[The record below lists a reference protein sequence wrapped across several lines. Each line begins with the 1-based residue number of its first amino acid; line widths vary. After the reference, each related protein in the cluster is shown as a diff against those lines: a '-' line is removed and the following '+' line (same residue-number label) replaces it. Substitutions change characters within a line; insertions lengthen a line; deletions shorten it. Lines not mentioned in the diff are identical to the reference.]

1 MPRCRLTPNKNS
13 ADYPYMKLSIRAR
26 AILLVIAVLAIDQV
40 VKIFIKTTMTI
51 GESVPVFGNW
61 FQIRFIENPGMAF
74 GLDIPGRWGKP
85 VLTLFRIVAVGAI
98 GWYMNQLIN
107 RKVPVGLIM
116 CVALIMAGATGNII
130 DSLFYG
136 LIFNESTYFDVATM
150 FPEGGGYAPLLY
162 GKVVDMLYF
171 PVIQGQFPQWFP
183 FRAGEDFIFFRPIFN
198 LADSAISIG
207 ILTILVFQRRFFKE
221 EHVVSDEGQGTR
233 DEAAACFDSAQHTSG
248 SENQQEQEAG
258 AGT

>member
-1 MPRCRLTPNKNS
+1 MPRCRLMPNKNS
-13 ADYPYMKLSIRAR
+13 VDYPYMKLSIHAR
-26 AILLVIAVLAIDQV
+26 AILLVIAVLAIDQL
-40 VKIFIKTTMTI
+40 VKIYIKTTMTI
-51 GESVPVFGNW
+51 GESIPVFGNW

-98 GWYMNQLIN
+98 AWYMNQLIR

-116 CVALIMAGATGNII
+116 CVALIMAGAAGNII

-136 LIFNESTYFDVATM
+136 LIFNESTYFDVATL

-171 PVIQGQFPQWFP
+171 PIIQGQFPQWFP
-183 FRAGEDFIFFRPIFN
+183 FKAGEDFIFFRPIFN
-198 LADSAISIG
+198 LADSAISVG
-207 ILTILVFQRRFFKE
+207 IFTILVFQRRFFKE
-221 EHVVSDEGQGTR
+221 EHVGSDKGQGTS
-233 DEAAACFDSAQHTSG
+233 DEEEGGVSNSDDEKVIQSV
-248 SENQQEQEAG
+248 
-258 AGT
+258 